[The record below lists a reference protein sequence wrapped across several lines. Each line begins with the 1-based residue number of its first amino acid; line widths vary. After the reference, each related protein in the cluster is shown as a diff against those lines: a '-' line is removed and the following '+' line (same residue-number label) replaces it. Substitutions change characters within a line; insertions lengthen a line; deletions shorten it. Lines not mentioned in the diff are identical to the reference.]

1 MSDGNNAFIPL
12 YAVPIQEAAR
22 SGDVS
27 RMKEMEQRA
36 TQYIGEITQAL
47 ETLRGELQSRGN
59 S

>member
-1 MSDGNNAFIPL
+1 MSEGNNAFIPL
-12 YAVPIQEAAR
+12 YASPIHEAAR

-36 TQYIGEITQAL
+36 TQYIGDITQAL
-47 ETLRGELQSRGN
+47 ETLRGEIKSGGN